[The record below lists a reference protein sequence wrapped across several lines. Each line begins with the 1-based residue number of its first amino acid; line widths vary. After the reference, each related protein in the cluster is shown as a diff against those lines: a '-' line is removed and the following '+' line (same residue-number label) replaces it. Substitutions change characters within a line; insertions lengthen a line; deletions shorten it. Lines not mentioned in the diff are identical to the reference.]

1 MPLHHILIV
10 DNDPIVALV
19 TQRGLE
25 RLLAADVEVTIAPS
39 PGAAW
44 LRCLRNTIDLVI
56 VDPGPQSRS
65 TVALIKALHEE
76 RPQVPVL
83 ALTAYDT
90 PRLRSQ
96 LRSLGVQHYLA
107 KPIELQDLAQT
118 VRTALGMEGPVSTH
132 TLERIGG
139 GAIDTGTLTVH

>member
-1 MPLHHILIV
+1 MSLQHILIV
-10 DNDPIVALV
+10 DNDPTVALV

-25 RLLAADVEVTIAPS
+25 RLLTTDVEVAIAPS

-44 LRCLRNTIDLVI
+44 LRCLRNGIDLVI
-56 VDPGPQSRS
+56 VDPGPQIRS

-90 PRLRSQ
+90 PRLRAQ
-96 LRSLGVQHYLA
+96 LRALGVQHYLA

-118 VRTALGMEGPVSTH
+118 VRTALEVDH
-132 TLERIGG
+132 L
-139 GAIDTGTLTVH
+139 A

>member
-1 MPLHHILIV
+1 MMPLHHILIV
-10 DNDPIVALV
+10 DSDPTVALV

-25 RLLAADVEVTIAPS
+25 RLLAADVEVAIAPS

-44 LRCLRNTIDLVI
+44 LRCLRNGIDLVI
-56 VDPGPQSRS
+56 VDPGSQSRS

-90 PRLRSQ
+90 PRLRTQ

-107 KPIELQDLAQT
+107 KPIELLDLARA
-118 VRTALGMEGPVSTH
+118 VRTALGMDAAVN
-132 TLERIGG
+132 
-139 GAIDTGTLTVH
+139 AA

>member
-10 DNDPIVALV
+10 DNDPTVALV

-25 RLLAADVEVTIAPS
+25 RLLDADVDVAIAPS

-44 LRCLRNTIDLVI
+44 LRCLRNGIDLVI
-56 VDPGPQSRS
+56 IDPGAQTQS

-90 PRLRSQ
+90 PRLRAQ
-96 LRSLGVQHYLA
+96 LRALGVQHYLA
-107 KPIELQDLAQT
+107 KPVELLDLALT
-118 VRTALGMEGPVSTH
+118 VRTALGMTAAAS
-132 TLERIGG
+132 
-139 GAIDTGTLTVH
+139 AA